1 MVGNPERYELHYQD
15 ETHVETNPYLAKQW
29 HRIGVQ
35 QRIASVGVNR
45 RVTVFGSVEDQ
56 GRGRVEVICGGQNS
70 ACFGQYLTALDQR
83 HAVTQ
88 REVFLVLDN
97 ASCHTSVATTQALTA
112 RAEWLHPLWLAKY
125 SPHLNK
131 KEREWRYLKRD
142 VRGHLARD
150 LRTFV
155 DEIVDGLGR
164 LGGKERLIID
174 AVPQWFLDG
183 HRKVPTGRNAGRPVG
198 AKDSKPRKSYTKRA
212 NLPALT
218 YATLFAAPDTCVT
231 LMRVVEVPPGLESMH
246 HADEFASE
254 RDRQQLSLWQETDK
268 LAAPLRAQGLD
279 VAVAVRT
286 GDATDEIIACAHE
299 HDADLIIMTTHGA
312 GGSRR
317 WMLGSVTNKMLHNT
331 AIPLLVIHPPPP
343 GEIRPEPANRFDAV
357 LIPLDGSTFAEQAL
371 PIAAEIAN
379 RCGARLELIRIVD
392 DEPHDQEVDGVAANG
407 ERPNHQAVDLWRD
420 NAQRYVH
427 QIGERVAHLTPVV
440 TGIVRVG
447 NPAAVLS
454 ALLAVRPRAL
464 VVLNTQGNRG
474 AQRWVFSDVAEKIL
488 TTAMV
493 PTLVLRSDLVEPQSL
508 HAMAGETV
516 AQER

>member
-1 MVGNPERYELHYQD
+1 MFRS
-15 ETHVETNPYLAKQW
+15 
-29 HRIGVQ
+29 I
-35 QRIASVGVNR
+35 
-45 RVTVFGSVEDQ
+45 
-56 GRGRVEVICGGQNS
+56 VI
-70 ACFGQYLTALDQR
+70 
-83 HAVTQ
+83 
-88 REVFLVLDN
+88 
-97 ASCHTSVATTQALTA
+97 
-112 RAEWLHPLWLAKY
+112 P
-125 SPHLNK
+125 
-131 KEREWRYLKRD
+131 
-142 VRGHLARD
+142 
-150 LRTFV
+150 
-155 DEIVDGLGR
+155 
-164 LGGKERLIID
+164 
-174 AVPQWFLDG
+174 LDG
-183 HRKVPTGRNAGRPVG
+183 STSAAESLH
-198 AKDSKPRKSYTKRA
+198 
-212 NLPALT
+212 

-343 GEIRPEPANRFDAV
+343 GGIRPEPANRFDAV

-488 TTAMV
+488 TTAVV

-508 HAMAGETV
+508 HAMAEETV